1 MKKIAIVLAL
11 LMALLMASGC
21 KSQDQIDAQQQVVAA
36 AENAYYYD
44 TRSTINV
51 TGKGEVV
58 LDPDIATVGFTV
70 YSTGANPSD
79 AQQENTQARRWS
91 SLPRQWHR

>member
-58 LDPDIATVGFTV
+58 LYGVSPH
-70 YSTGANPSD
+70 
-79 AQQENTQARRWS
+79 
-91 SLPRQWHR
+91 HRHQTHTTFKLLFNALYK